1 LPPIRAAFLFL
12 PTNLQRKTTVN
23 LATKEEIIAAIQ
35 RCASRLGRAP
45 VYHELRLELKVT
57 DRWIQ
62 RQFGS
67 YTKALA
73 ACGLRPTPRNAKA
86 PLDALFRDWAE
97 VTRKLGKIPTRNEQD
112 SYGQFT
118 SAPLLRRFRLWTS
131 VPRELRRYAEKHGL
145 WSEWSDVLEILDRD
159 KHAKRA
165 AQAEERFGNRVAD
178 ARNAALEE
186 DWSLPD
192 APSYGPPIVSPALSH
207 GPTNEM
213 GVMIL
218 FGSLACE
225 LGYKI
230 LMVRAGFPDCET
242 MRRVHGDRWQRV
254 RVEFEFESRNFR
266 EHEHDPDGCDLIVC
280 WNHNWPECPV
290 RVLELKKF
298 VTQR

>member
-1 LPPIRAAFLFL
+1 M
-12 PTNLQRKTTVN
+12 N
-23 LATKEEIIAAIQ
+23 LASKEEIIAAIH

-45 VYHELRLELKVT
+45 VYHELRLELKVGE
-57 DRWIQ
+57 RWLQ
-62 RQFGS
+62 RLFGS
-67 YTKALA
+67 YTEALA
-73 ACGLRPTPRNAKA
+73 ACGLRPSPRNAKA
-86 PLDALFRDWAE
+86 SLDALFRDWAE
-97 VTRKLGKIPTRNEQD
+97 VARKVGKIPTRNEQD

-118 SAPLLRRFRLWTS
+118 SAPLVRRFRRWNS
-131 VPRELRRYAEKHGL
+131 VPRELRIYAEKHGL
-145 WSEWSDVLEILDRD
+145 WKEWPDVLEMLNHD
-159 KHAKRA
+159 KRAKRA
-165 AQAEERFGNRVAD
+165 AQAEERFAMRVTN
-178 ARNAALEE
+178 ARAAEKQE

-192 APSYGPPIVSPALSH
+192 APTYGPPIDSPALSH

-230 LMVRAGFPDCET
+230 LLVRAGFPDSET

-254 RVEFEFESRNFR
+254 RVEFEYESRNFR
-266 EHEHDPDGCDLIVC
+266 EHKHDPEGCDLIVC